1 MCEKQA
7 EQLDAEGRRGE
18 GGEAAYLR
26 RLSLLGAGRALSANS
41 RRTRRIGKL
50 GAVDLSRT

>member
-7 EQLDAEGRRGE
+7 EKLDAEGRRGE

-26 RLSLLGAGRALSANS
+26 RLSLLGGRALSAYS
-41 RRTRRIGKL
+41 RRMGKL